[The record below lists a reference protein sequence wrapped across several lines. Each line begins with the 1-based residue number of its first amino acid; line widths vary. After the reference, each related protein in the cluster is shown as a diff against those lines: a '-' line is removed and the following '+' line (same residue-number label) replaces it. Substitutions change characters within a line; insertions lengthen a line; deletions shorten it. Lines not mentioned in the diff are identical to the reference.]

1 MAESKTTRALA
12 RDAPTDESLAKKP
25 AEGEQTGPQSVG
37 GIGFSIGGSIA
48 GFSKPAPGTFATYR
62 RMRANP
68 TLALARVVES
78 APIKTVDWGFE
89 APDDA
94 PNGALDFVRET
105 IKPLLASLVKEAI
118 RSFDYGFSAFE
129 KVWEIRRVDGTARLT
144 YRKLKP
150 LLVDITQPR
159 VDKED
164 GGFAGIKNRGV
175 ELDAVQSFWFTYD
188 GEPGNEWFGRS
199 KNENIRKAWSAWEDL
214 FKRAGQYASRAAGP
228 TPLWQYP
235 EGKSKD
241 RNGNDISNFE
251 LAEQL
256 MVRAQSG
263 LGIIAPNTLAKW
275 ASTLAEKGISDPSK
289 FQAWIFDFIEP
300 GKLYGADFVK
310 LLTHTERLLTRG
322 RLVPERAVLEG
333 EHGTKAEATAHGDIV
348 LMIADEFL
356 RDLAT
361 CINRFLID
369 PLLVVNWGIEA
380 KGTVKARPA
389 PLIDEQKM
397 LIREMVTK
405 VLTATGNVPLLQ
417 TLVDLEA
424 SVEQL
429 GLPKPPEDAEPI
441 LPDDPPDDPD
451 DPLTLAVLGAQ
462 LGLERRVKA
471 LAG

>member
-1 MAESKTTRALA
+1 MAKDSTTRALA
-12 RDAPTDESLAKKP
+12 RDAPSDQTLAVKP
-25 AEGEQTGPQSVG
+25 AEGERTGPQTFG
-37 GIGFSIGGSIA
+37 GIGFAIGGSIA

-62 RMRANP
+62 KMRANP

-89 APDDA
+89 ETDA
-94 PNGALDFVRET
+94 PNGAPDFVRET
-105 IKPLLASLVKEAI
+105 IKPLLPALVKEVI
-118 RSFDYGFSAFE
+118 RSFDYGFTAFE
-129 KVWEIRRVDGTARLT
+129 KVWEIRRIEGAARLT

-159 VDKED
+159 VDKET

-175 ELDAVQSFWFTYD
+175 ELDAQQSFWFTYD

-199 KNENIRKAWSAWEDL
+199 KNENIRKEWSAWEDL
-214 FKRAGQYASRAAGP
+214 FKRSGQYASRAAGP
-228 TPLWQYP
+228 TPIVHHPGGESRDKHGNTISDFQIAELVLAKI
-235 EGKSKD
+235 KSGD
-241 RNGNDISNFE
+241 
-251 LAEQL
+251 
-256 MVRAQSG
+256 G
-263 LGIIAPNTLAKW
+263 LVVENKMAKW
-275 ASTLAEKGISDPSK
+275 ASALVEKGISDPSK
-289 FQAWIFDFIEP
+289 FQAWTFDFIEP
-300 GKLYGADFVK
+300 SKLYGADFVK
-310 LLTHTERLLTRG
+310 LLAHTERLLTRG

-361 CINRFLID
+361 CINRYLID

-380 KGTVKARPA
+380 KGTVKASPA

-405 VLTATGNVPLLQ
+405 VLTAPINASLLQ

-429 GLPKPPEDAEPI
+429 GLPKPPEDREPI
-441 LPDDPPDDPD
+441 PTGDLPDDPD
-451 DPLTLAVLGAQ
+451 DPLTLAVLGAYR
-462 LGLERRVKA
+462 GLEGQVKA